1 MDFGER
7 LINLRKE
14 RGFKTRREFAA
25 ALDLP
30 ETTVRNYERNERE
43 PGHVF
48 LKAASR
54 VLNTSVD
61 YLLGITDD
69 PERTSSYQLRSSERA
84 LVDQYRSLDDVG
96 KDHVATVLGWESD
109 RVNLAENAT
118 AQMPVR
124 IIQYFQKV
132 SAGSGQIIED
142 DLPPESI
149 SIPDIPKFR
158 RAAYALMVSG
168 RSMEPMFYDGELLL
182 IEPTCI
188 VDIGEIGIFSVDGMC
203 YVKKRGERELIS
215 LNSEYRN
222 IPLNS
227 EARCMGRVIGKISK
241 RN

>member
-1 MDFGER
+1 MATLGER
-7 LINLRKE
+7 IRGAREKKGLMQSELAQLVGVKSGAVISNWENDLNKPNADQLVNLCRALGVTLSYLLDYHNVDVGE
-14 RGFKTRREFAA
+14 LSEDEMNLVGNFR
-25 ALDLP
+25 ALDDTGK
-30 ETTVRNYERNERE
+30 EHVKTVLNWENERI
-43 PGHVF
+43 
-48 LKAASR
+48 ASSQE
-54 VLNTSVD
+54 V
-61 YLLGITDD
+61 
-69 PERTSSYQLRSSERA
+69 
-84 LVDQYRSLDDVG
+84 
-96 KDHVATVLGWESD
+96 
-109 RVNLAENAT
+109 T